1 MIKSE
6 FVKKLADKNPHLYV
20 QDVDRIVNIVLD
32 EITTALREGGRV
44 ELRGFGSFTVK
55 SRRARLGRNP
65 RNGTAIDVGAKRIPA
80 FRCGKDLHKRLNEPK
95 A

>member
-1 MIKSE
+1 MFKSE

-20 QDVDRIVNIVLD
+20 EDVDRIVNIVLD

-44 ELRGFGSFTVK
+44 ELRGFGAFTVK
-55 SRRARLGRNP
+55 SRTARMGRSP
-65 RNGTAIDVGAKRIPA
+65 RNGTAVDVGAKRIPV

>member
-20 QDVDRIVNIVLD
+20 EDVDRIVNIVLY

-44 ELRGFGSFTVK
+44 ELRGFGAFTVK

-65 RNGTAIDVGAKRIPA
+65 RNGTAVDVGAKRIPA
-80 FRCGKDLHKRLNEPK
+80 FWCGKDLHKRLNEPR

>member
-20 QDVDRIVNIVLD
+20 QDFDRIVNIVLD

-44 ELRGFGSFTVK
+44 ELRGFGAFTVK

-65 RNGTAIDVGAKRIPA
+65 RNGTAVDVGAKRIPA

>member
-44 ELRGFGSFTVK
+44 ELRRFGAFTVK

-65 RNGTAIDVGAKRIPA
+65 RNSTAVDVGAKRIPA
-80 FRCGKDLHKRLNEPK
+80 FRCGKDLHERLNEPK
-95 A
+95 T